1 MIVDRELVLLGV
13 AGLATVGA
21 TISTLEW
28 LVNWRQLGAGGLFS
42 WRVIESRPALAGT
55 LRGRFAAVFLAYP
68 NILGLLALRLIAL
81 LALLPAVA
89 SGRFVT
95 WVLAVVVL
103 TTVLLNVRSPYGMD
117 GSDQMAT
124 QVFGALFLGFLPGTP
139 LALDA
144 ALWYIALQGCLSY
157 ATAGLVKVSSPP
169 WHSGEALFGIFNTRA
184 YGHPAVARFLHRR
197 PGLTQALGWTVV
209 AAEVAFPLTLLLGY
223 PYGLVLLGWGVAFHA
238 ANALVMG
245 INSFF
250 WSFVAPYP
258 AILYCAWLLR
268 TWAGRALH

>member
-1 MIVDRELVLLGV
+1 MMMDRELVLLGV
-13 AGLATVGA
+13 AGLVTVGA

-28 LVNWRQLGAGGLFS
+28 LVNWRQLRAGGLFS
-42 WRVIESRPALAGT
+42 WEVVERRPALAGT
-55 LRGRFAAVFLAYP
+55 LWGRFAGVFLAYP
-68 NILGLLALRLIAL
+68 NVLGLLALRLVAL
-81 LALLPAVA
+81 LALLPAIA

-95 WVLAVVVL
+95 WVLGVVVA

-124 QVFGALFLGFLPGTP
+124 QVFGALFLGFLPGTT

-144 ALWYIALQGCLSY
+144 ALWYIALQGCLTY
-157 ATAGLVKVSSPP
+157 ATAGLVKVSSPL

-184 YGHPAVARFLHRR
+184 YGHPAVARFLHGR
-197 PGLTQALGWTVV
+197 PGLTRVLGWTVV
-209 AAEVAFPLTLLLGY
+209 AAEVAFPLALPLGY
-223 PYGLVLLGWGVAFHA
+223 PYGLVLLGWGVVFHA

-250 WSFVAPYP
+250 WSFVATYP

-268 TWAGRALH
+268 T